1 MHRIYL
7 DHSATTPV
15 RQEVADI
22 MVEHMI
28 EKFGNPSSVHSFGRE
43 AKQSLEKARKQV
55 ADFINAAPEE
65 ITFTSGGTEADNMAI
80 IGAAFRYADKGKHI
94 ITSAVEHHAVLH
106 ACEHLQKIGFDVTVL
121 PVDEYGI
128 IRMDDLRQ
136 AVREDTVLITIM
148 HANNE
153 VGSVQPV
160 EEIGRLAR
168 EKGILFHTDAVQ
180 SLCKIPVDVQAMN
193 VDLLTGSGHKI
204 YGPKGI
210 GFLYIRK
217 GVKLAP
223 LAFGGAQERKIRPGT
238 ENLPGIVGL
247 GLAVELAGQEMA
259 SEMPRLTTLRDKL
272 IKGLQERIPNVRLNG
287 HPTQRVPT
295 NVNMSFEFV
304 EGESLLLSL
313 DMKGIGA
320 SSGSACTSGSLD
332 PSHVLLAMGICK
344 EVAHG
349 SVRMTLGRDN
359 TEEDIDYVL
368 EVFPEIVQR
377 LRDMSPLY
385 QAARKE
391 QCDECTRKR

>member
-1 MHRIYL
+1 
-7 DHSATTPV
+7 
-15 RQEVADI
+15 
-22 MVEHMI
+22 
-28 EKFGNPSSVHSFGRE
+28 
-43 AKQSLEKARKQV
+43 LENARSQV
-55 ADFINAAPEE
+55 AALIKAQPEE
-65 ITFTSGGTEADNMAI
+65 ITFTSGGTEADNLAI
-80 IGAAFRYADKGKHI
+80 IGTALKYADKGKHI

-106 ACEHLQKIGFDVTVL
+106 ACEHLEKMGFDLTVL

-128 IRMDDLRQ
+128 IRMDDLRR
-136 AVREDTVLITIM
+136 AIRDDTILITIM

-153 VGSVQPV
+153 VGSIQPV
-160 EEIGRLAR
+160 AEIGRLAR

-180 SLCKIPVDVQAMN
+180 SLGKIPVDVEEINA
-193 VDLLTGSGHKI
+193 DLLSGSGHKI

-217 GVKLAP
+217 GVRLSP
-223 LAFGGAQERKIRPGT
+223 LAFGGAQEKKIRPGT
-238 ENLPGIVGL
+238 ENMPGIIGL
-247 GLAVELAGQEMA
+247 GKAVELAGQEMD
-259 SEMPRLTTLRDKL
+259 SEMPRMTQLRDKL
-272 IKGLQERIPNVRLNG
+272 IKGILERIPDVRLNG
-287 HPTQRVPT
+287 HPTLRVPI
-295 NVNMSFEFV
+295 NVNVSFEYV

-359 TEEDIDYVL
+359 TEEQIDYVL
-368 EVFPEIVQR
+368 DVLPEIVQR

-385 QAARKE
+385 QKRRKE
-391 QCDECTRKR
+391 CEECTRTK